1 MHLAEG
7 GQGWTRGEEGLKWLR
22 RKLEDESALRNV
34 AHVVLVEAG
43 DCIIEVDGVEEGH
56 GSAGLDKGDGIIGL
70 TAGQENEKH
79 GDKGGGPLHAGVAM
93 DKNGVA
99 GMILCGNSV
108 DPFKRPKAR
117 VSDFLGLEI
126 VVNRNTIHSHGGVQ
140 GKGNVLCTVEDG
152 LNTVAPEPLAA
163 GGGLEV
169 AEPETWDD
177 FVGPCRACGGQVGT
191 RRLGRSL
198 GCSLGRSLGIHY
210 RN

>member
-7 GQGWTRGEEGLKWLR
+7 GQGWTRGEERLKWLR

-56 GSAGLDKGDGIIGL
+56 GSAGLDEGNGLVGL
-70 TAGQENEKH
+70 TASQENEKH

-93 DKNGVA
+93 DKDIMA
-99 GMILCGNSV
+99 GMILGGNSV

-126 VVNRNTIHSHGGVQ
+126 VINRNAIHGHGGVQ
-140 GKGNVLCTVEDG
+140 GKRDIFRTVKDG
-152 LNTVAPEPLAA
+152 LNTVLPEPFCA

-169 AEPETWDD
+169 AEPEPWDD
-177 FVGPCRACGGQVGT
+177 LVGPFGPR
-191 RRLGRSL
+191 
-198 GCSLGRSLGIHY
+198 
-210 RN
+210 